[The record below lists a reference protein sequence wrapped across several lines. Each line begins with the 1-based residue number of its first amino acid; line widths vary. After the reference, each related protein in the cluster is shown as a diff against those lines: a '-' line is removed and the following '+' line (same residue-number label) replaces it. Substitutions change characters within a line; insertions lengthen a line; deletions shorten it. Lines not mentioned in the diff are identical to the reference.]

1 MIEVRNAP
9 QRLARLTPLA
19 EALRHIDRCVA
30 PVAPRIVETRA
41 AYSHALA
48 TADIAITEPR
58 PSTPLA
64 LRDGWAVRAEATL
77 DASSYAPA
85 VLAERPVSVEVGD
98 PLPANADAV
107 APLDTVEFRGTLAS
121 ALVPVTAG
129 DGVLPRGADAS
140 PGEAIFKAG
149 RRMSWVDVAV
159 LTAIGH
165 PSVAVRQPRVC
176 VAPCRPGDV
185 IIDGIVNLL
194 SGAVAREGGI
204 AIKSG
209 PAHASRLDEGFA
221 VEDIDAFIVV
231 GGSGVGERDRSVDTL
246 VRLGQLAFHGVGL
259 TPGETTAFG
268 IAGSRPVLVVP
279 GRLDGALAAW
289 LVLGRYMLSR
299 LGGWNG
305 EDTIWPVT
313 LTRKIT
319 STVGFA
325 EVVVARRE
333 ENRAVPLASGY
344 LSLQALAGADGW
356 IFVPA
361 DLEGIPADATVAMK
375 PLP

>member
-1 MIEVRNAP
+1 MVAVRNAP
-9 QRLARLTPLA
+9 QRLARLTPLV

-30 PVAPRIVETRA
+30 PVAPRIVEITA
-41 AYSHALA
+41 APNRALA
-48 TADIAITEPR
+48 TADIAVTEAR

-85 VLAERPVSVEVGD
+85 ALAQQPVIVEVGD
-98 PLPANADAV
+98 PLPANTDAV
-107 APLDTVEFRGTLAS
+107 APPDTVEFRGTLAS
-121 ALVPVTAG
+121 ALLPVTGG

-159 LTAIGH
+159 LTAIGRH
-165 PSVAVRQPRVC
+165 SVAVRQPRVRI
-176 VAPCRPGDV
+176 APCRPGDG

-194 SGAVAREGGI
+194 SGAVASEGGI
-204 AIKSG
+204 AIKSD
-209 PAHASRLDEGFA
+209 PPHGFVGEDTDA
-221 VEDIDAFIVV
+221 VIVV

-246 VRLGQLAFHGVGL
+246 MRLGQLAFHGVGL

-268 IAGSRPVLVVP
+268 ITGSRPVLVVP
-279 GRLDGALAAW
+279 GRLDAALAAW

-299 LGGWNG
+299 LCGRDG

-319 STVGFA
+319 STVGLA

-333 ENRAVPLASGY
+333 ENRAVPLAAGY

>member
-1 MIEVRNAP
+1 MAAVRNAP
-9 QRLARLTPLA
+9 QRLRRLTPLA
-19 EALRHIDRCVA
+19 DALHQIDRCVA
-30 PVAPRIVETRA
+30 PVAQRFVEITA
-41 AYSHALA
+41 APNHILA
-48 TADIAITEPR
+48 VADIAVTEPR
-58 PSTPLA
+58 PSIPIA

-85 VLAERPVSVEVGD
+85 VLAQQPLAVQVGD
-98 PLPANADAV
+98 PLPANSDAI
-107 APLDTVEFRGTLAS
+107 ALPDTVEYRGTLAS
-121 ALVPVTAG
+121 AILPVTAG
-129 DGVLPRGADAS
+129 DGVLPQGADAS
-140 PGEAIFKAG
+140 PSEAIFKAG
-149 RRMSWVDVAV
+149 RRISWVDVAV
-159 LTAIGH
+159 LTAIGRD
-165 PSVAVRQPRVC
+165 SVSVRQPRVRI
-176 VAPCRPGDV
+176 APCRPGDA

-194 SGAVAREGGI
+194 SGAVAGEGGI
-204 AIKSG
+204 AIKSD
-209 PAHASRLDEGFA
+209 PPHASGLDDVLLGK
-221 VEDIDAFIVV
+221 DTDAIIVV
-231 GGSGVGERDRSVDTL
+231 GGSGVGERDRSVDAL
-246 VRLGQLAFHGVGL
+246 ARLGQLAFHGIGL

-268 IAGSRPVLVVP
+268 IAGSCPVLVVP

-299 LGGWNG
+299 LRACDG

-333 ENRAVPLASGY
+333 ENRAVPLAAGY
-344 LSLQALAGADGW
+344 LSLRALAGADGW

>member
-1 MIEVRNAP
+1 MVAVRNAP
-9 QRLARLTPLA
+9 QRLARLTPLV

-30 PVAPRIVETRA
+30 PVAPRVIEITA
-41 AYSHALA
+41 APNYALA
-48 TADIAITEPR
+48 TADIAVTEAK
-58 PSTPLA
+58 PSKPLA
-64 LRDGWAVRAEATL
+64 LRDGWAVRAEGTL

-85 VLAERPVSVEVGD
+85 ALGQQPVIVEVGD

-107 APLDTVEFRGTLAS
+107 APPDTVEFRGTLAS
-121 ALVPVTAG
+121 ALLPVTAG

-149 RRMSWVDVAV
+149 RRISWVDVAV
-159 LTAIGH
+159 LTAIGRS
-165 PSVAVRQPRVC
+165 SVAVRQPRVR
-176 VAPCRPGDV
+176 VAPCRPGDT
-185 IIDGIVNLL
+185 IIDGIVNLV
-194 SGAVAREGGI
+194 SGAVAGEGGI
-204 AIKSG
+204 AIKSD
-209 PAHASRLDEGFA
+209 PAHAGVLDECFA
-221 VEDIDAFIVV
+221 VEDADAFIVV

-246 VRLGQLAFHGVGL
+246 MRLGQLAFHGVGL

-279 GRLDGALAAW
+279 GRLDAALAAW

-299 LGGWNG
+299 LCGRDG
-305 EDTIWPVT
+305 EDTMWPVT

-319 STVGFA
+319 STVGLA
-325 EVVVARRE
+325 EVVVVRRE
-333 ENRAVPLASGY
+333 ENRAVPLAAGY

-361 DLEGIPADATVAMK
+361 EFEGIPADATVAMK

>member
-1 MIEVRNAP
+1 MVAVRNAP
-9 QRLARLTPLA
+9 QRLARLTPLV

-30 PVAPRIVETRA
+30 PVAPHIVKITA
-41 AYSHALA
+41 APDHVLA
-48 TADIAITEPR
+48 TAEIAITEAR

-64 LRDGWAVRAEATL
+64 LRDGWAVRAEVTM

-85 VLAERPVSVEVGD
+85 VLTQRPASVEVGD

-107 APLDTVEFRGTLAS
+107 APPDTVEFRGTLAS
-121 ALVPVTAG
+121 ALLPVTAG

-140 PGEAIFKAG
+140 PGKAIFRAG
-149 RRMSWVDVAV
+149 RRISWVDVAV
-159 LTAIGH
+159 LTAIGR
-165 PSVAVRQPRVC
+165 PSVTVRRPRVRL
-176 VAPCRPGDV
+176 APCRPGDA
-185 IIDGIVNLL
+185 IIDGIVNML
-194 SGAVAREGGI
+194 SGAIGGEGGI
-204 AIKSG
+204 AITSN
-209 PAHASRLDEGFA
+209 PANANGLDEYFRGG
-221 VEDIDAFIVV
+221 DTDAIIVV
-231 GGSGVGERDRSVDTL
+231 GGSGGGERDRSVHTL
-246 VRLGQLAFHGVGL
+246 ARLGQLAFYGVGL

-268 IAGSRPVLVVP
+268 ITESCPVLVVP
-279 GRLDGALAAW
+279 GRLDAALSAW

-299 LGGWNG
+299 LCGRDK

-319 STVGFA
+319 STVGLA

-333 ENRAVPLASGY
+333 ENRAVPLAAGY
-344 LSLQALAGADGW
+344 LSLQALADADGW

>member
-1 MIEVRNAP
+1 MVAVRNAP
-9 QRLARLTPLA
+9 QRLARLTPLV
-19 EALRHIDRCVA
+19 EARLHIDRCVA
-30 PVAPRIVETRA
+30 PVAPRVVDITASPNHVLA
-41 AYSHALA
+41 A
-48 TADIAITEPR
+48 ADIAVTEPR
-58 PSTPLA
+58 PSLPLA

-85 VLAERPVSVEVGD
+85 VLAQQPVVVEIGD

-107 APLDTVEFRGTLAS
+107 APPDTVEFRGTLAS
-121 ALVPVTAG
+121 ALVPVTTG

-149 RRMSWVDVAV
+149 RRISWVDVAV
-159 LTAIGH
+159 LTAIGR
-165 PSVAVRQPRVC
+165 PSITVRQPRVR
-176 VAPCRPGDV
+176 VASCRRDDA
-185 IIDGIVNLL
+185 IIDGIVKLL
-194 SGAVAREGGI
+194 SGGVAGEGGI
-204 AIKSG
+204 AIKSD
-209 PAHASRLDEGFA
+209 PAHVTGLDDVFL
-221 VEDIDAFIVV
+221 DKDADAIIVV

-246 VRLGQLAFHGVGL
+246 ARLGQLAFHGVGL

-268 IAGSRPVLVVP
+268 IVGSCPVLVVP
-279 GRLDGALAAW
+279 GRLDAALAAW

-299 LGGWNG
+299 LCARDGQ
-305 EDTIWPVT
+305 DTIWPVT

-319 STVGFA
+319 STVGLA

-333 ENRAVPLASGY
+333 ENRAVPLAAGY
-344 LSLQALAGADGW
+344 LSLRALANADGW

-361 DLEGIPADATVAMK
+361 DLEGIPADTTVAMK